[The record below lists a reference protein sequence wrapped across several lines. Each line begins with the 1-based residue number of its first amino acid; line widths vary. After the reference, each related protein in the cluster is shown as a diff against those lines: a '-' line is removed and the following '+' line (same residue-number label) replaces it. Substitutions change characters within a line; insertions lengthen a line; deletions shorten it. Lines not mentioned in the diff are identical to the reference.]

1 MAINLNLV
9 GKSFAPIEFEY
20 RTRDVILYALGVGAG
35 PDELRFVYEN
45 GLQVLPTFA
54 VVPAFPAATTSMP
67 DLNVNPMMVVH
78 GEQAIRLHRPIPDE
92 GTLRTTATVKAI
104 YDKGSGAVVIVETNS
119 TDRSGQP
126 LFDATF
132 AFFARGEGGF
142 GGDRGPSAPAFEIP
156 ARDPDFRSDM
166 PTVPTQALLYRL
178 SGDLNPLH
186 ADPDF
191 AKMAGFDRPI
201 LHGLGT
207 YGHAGRA
214 VLKHA
219 CGSDPARFE
228 SFSARFSGTVYPGD
242 TIITEG
248 WRTEKGRYLIRCTTQ
263 TGAVVLSNATATV
276 RA

>member
-9 GKSFAPIEFEY
+9 GKSFPPTDFEY
-20 RTRDVILYALGVGAG
+20 KTRDAILYALGVGSG

-54 VVPAFPAATTSMP
+54 VIPAFPAAAGQMP

-78 GEQAIRLHRPIPDE
+78 GEQAIRLHRAIPDE
-92 GTLRTTATVKAI
+92 GTIRTTAMVKAI

-119 TDRSGQP
+119 TDRKGEP

-142 GGDRGPSAPAFEIP
+142 GGDRGPSAPPFEIP
-156 ARDPDFRSDM
+156 ARDPDFRVDM
-166 PTVPTQALLYRL
+166 ATLPSQALLYRL

-201 LHGLGT
+201 LHGLCT

-214 VLKHA
+214 ILKFA
-219 CGSDPARFE
+219 CGGDPARFE

-248 WRTEKGRYLIRCTTQ
+248 WKTEKGKYLVRSTTQ
-263 TGAVVLSNATATV
+263 TSAVVLSNATATV
-276 RA
+276 RV

>member
-9 GKSFAPIEFEY
+9 GKSFAPAEFEY
-20 RTRDVILYALGVGAG
+20 KTRDVILYALGVGAG
-35 PDELRFVYEN
+35 PDDLNFVYEN

-54 VVPAFPAATTSMP
+54 VIPAFPAAAASMP

-78 GEQAIRLHRPIPDE
+78 GEQAIRLHRAIPDE
-92 GTLRTTATVKAI
+92 GTIRTAATVKAI

-119 TDRSGQP
+119 TDKKGEP

-142 GGDRGPSAPAFEIP
+142 GGDRGPSTPPFEIP
-156 ARDPDFRSDM
+156 ARDPDFRVDM
-166 PTVPTQALLYRL
+166 PTLPQQALIYRL

-201 LHGLGT
+201 LHGLCT

-214 VLKHA
+214 VLRFA
-219 CGSDPARFE
+219 CGGDPAKFE

-242 TIITEG
+242 TIVTEG
-248 WRTEKGRYLIRCTTQ
+248 WKTEKGKYLVRCTTQ
-263 TGAVVLSNATATV
+263 AGAVVLSNATATV
-276 RA
+276 RG